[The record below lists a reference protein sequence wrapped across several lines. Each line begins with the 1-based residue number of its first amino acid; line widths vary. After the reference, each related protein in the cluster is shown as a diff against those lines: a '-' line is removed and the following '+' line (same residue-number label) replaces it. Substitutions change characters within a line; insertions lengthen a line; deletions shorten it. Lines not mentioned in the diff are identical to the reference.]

1 MAGLGSPEEKRGE
14 EGRAGPQAQGFEAL
28 ERWPAWVGFHRGSAD
43 EFQRSGFQ
51 RLFTGQRQGSGTDH
65 SDNTGCQRWGQ
76 GSQSRGKEGFR
87 GQVEGTNQA

>member
-1 MAGLGSPEEKRGE
+1 MAGLGSPGEKKGE